1 MKLVR
6 FGERGNEKPGVLLD
20 DGTRVDVSA
29 SGMDYDE
36 EFFGGEGVERLR
48 RWGAMNTGD
57 LPRVESAVRLGAAIS
72 RPSNIVCSGL
82 NYKDHAAEPQQ
93 PGPKPPALFFTAT

>member
-6 FGERGNEKPGVLLD
+6 FGERGDEKPGVLLD

-29 SGMDYDE
+29 SGLDYDE

-48 RWGAMNTGD
+48 RWVEKNAGD
-57 LPRVESAVRLGAAIS
+57 LPRVESTVRLGAAICRS
-72 RPSNIVCSGL
+72 TWTASAPW
-82 NYKDHAAEPQQ
+82 
-93 PGPKPPALFFTAT
+93 KPFIPLLLRAGSTAK